1 MLNKRKPFGA
11 FFFYDDRID
20 ETNNMAIPNTPTAD
34 AATPKDSKVKIYSLG
49 YAGANLSFGER
60 ELEVVPIEDLDQLD
74 GEVTDMMGQLDA
86 TGVDKDGN
94 TFATSQKVSNT
105 IRAMYLPLDAH
116 RPYPS
121 LIRRG
126 ERVLI
131 WRVADTDKY
140 YWTEMGLDDTTRRK
154 DVFTILVPNSPTE
167 GENSKIYKTAY
178 YIEVNTV
185 DKHITIQT
193 NKNDGEEFAYLL
205 QLNPGGGSA
214 TLCDDAG
221 NYFQLLSKE
230 KKLMLMNAVGSSMG
244 IEGNKGWFTAKE
256 SITCN
261 TKDFNVNC
269 TNYNVKTANYNMSAS
284 AGCNMTSSGSYAVK
298 ASSFTH
304 NGINVG
310 ESHKHSGVRSGGE
323 VSSTP
328 V

>member
-1 MLNKRKPFGA
+1 M
-11 FFFYDDRID
+11 
-20 ETNNMAIPNTPTAD
+20 PNTQVT
-34 AATPKDSKVKIYSLG
+34 TPKESKIKIYSLG

-74 GEVTDMMGQLDA
+74 GEVNDMMGQLDA

-94 TFATSQKVSNT
+94 TFSTSQAVSNT
-105 IRAMYLPLDAH
+105 IKAMWLPLDSH

-154 DVFTILVPNSPTE
+154 DVYTILVSNSPTE
-167 GENSKIYKTAY
+167 GENSRHYKTAY

-185 DKHITIQT
+185 DKHITLQT
-193 NKNDGEEFAYLL
+193 NKNDGEEFAYLF
-205 QLNPGGGSA
+205 QLNPGGGTA
-214 TLCDDAG
+214 TICDDAG
-221 NYFQLLSKE
+221 NYFQLDSKA
-230 KKLMLMNAVGSSMG
+230 KKLALVNTMGSTIG
-244 IEGNKGWFTAKE
+244 IEENRGWFTAKE
-256 SITCN
+256 SITCE
-261 TKDFNVNC
+261 TKDYNVNC
-269 TNYNVKTANYNMSAS
+269 VNYNVDTTNYNMSAS
-284 AGCNMTSSGSYAVK
+284 AGCNMKSSGAYAVK

-310 ESHKHSGVRSGGE
+310 DTHYHKGVKSGGE
-323 VSSTP
+323 NSSTP
-328 V
+328 G